1 MRFSTCFLIVFLL
14 GACTDSSVKLKRGIY
29 FWENNTAELST
40 ENREAL
46 NELEI
51 QKLYLKVFEVD
62 RVNSINQAIAKTQL
76 KLDQE
81 VLQRVELIP
90 CVYILNSVFIESSPK
105 ELDELA
111 VNVAHLIDKFTS
123 EKLLR
128 GTKIN
133 YSEIQIDCDWSEK
146 SQGNYFYFLRKIKAE
161 SKKEI
166 SCTLRLYPYKFH
178 KIMGVPPCDRATLM
192 CYNLLNPLKN
202 PKKNTILDPTEMAKY
217 LDTKID
223 YPVALDVALPVY
235 SWMQCYDGRRFKG
248 VVYGPVEKYK
258 SLLKHDKGLWHT
270 MLQDTV
276 VSDVY
281 LRKGDR
287 IKLERVSKKEL
298 AEAVEIIRSSKALS
312 NQSIFSY
319 FHLNSAELK
328 FYTYET
334 LNAHF
339 TRFSN

>member
-1 MRFSTCFLIVFLL
+1 MRLSAYFLVLFLL
-14 GACTDSSVKLKRGIY
+14 GACTESSVEIERGIY
-29 FWENNTAELST
+29 FWENNTRALSA

-46 NELEI
+46 KALKI

-62 RVNSINQAIAKTQL
+62 RVNGANQAIAKSKL
-76 KLDQE
+76 ELDQK
-81 VLQRVELIP
+81 VLKGVELIP
-90 CVYILNSVFIESSPK
+90 CVYMLNSVFIESSK
-105 ELDELA
+105 QELDELA
-111 VNVAHLIDKFTS
+111 KNVSHLIDKYAS

-128 GTKIN
+128 GGKIA
-133 YSEIQIDCDWSEK
+133 YAEIQIDCDWSET

-161 SKKEI
+161 SKKKI

-202 PKKNTILDPTEMAKY
+202 PRKNTILDPDEMAKY
-217 LDTKID
+217 LDTKVD
-223 YPVALDVALPVY
+223 YPVTLDVALPVY

-248 VVYGPVEKYK
+248 VVYGPVEAYK
-258 SLLKHDKGLWHT
+258 PLLKHDKGLWYT
-270 MLQDTV
+270 MLSDTV
-276 VSDVY
+276 LSDIY

-287 IKLERVSKKEL
+287 IKIERVSKEDL
-298 AEAVEIIRSSKALS
+298 AKAVELIHSSEALS
-312 NQSIFSY
+312 ETAIFSY

-328 FYTYET
+328 FYNYET

-339 TRFSN
+339 TRLSH